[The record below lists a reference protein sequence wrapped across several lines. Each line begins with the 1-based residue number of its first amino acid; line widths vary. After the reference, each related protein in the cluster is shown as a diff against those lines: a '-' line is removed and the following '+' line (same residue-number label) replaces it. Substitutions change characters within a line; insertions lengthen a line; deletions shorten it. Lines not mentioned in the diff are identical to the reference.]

1 MKSVLTLAGLLVALG
16 VGYFLYTKSLTSA
29 GVADAPPQQ
38 TIDTIDIK
46 TNLMNIGQAE
56 RIYLVSHGTYG
67 TLEQLQQDGAPALL
81 PPNNRGYEFSVTP
94 NGAQSF
100 TAVATPTDPNR
111 PGWPTLTIDE
121 RMVVTSK

>member
-1 MKSVLTLAGLLVALG
+1 MKGLFTIVGLVIALG

-56 RIYLVSHGTYG
+56 RTYLVAHGTYG
-67 TLEQLQQDGAPALL
+67 TLEQLQQDGPPAL
-81 PPNNRGYEFSVTP
+81 PAENRGYVFSVTP

-100 TAVATPTDPNR
+100 TAVATPTDPGK
-111 PGWPTLTIDE
+111 PGWPTLVMDE
-121 RMVVTSK
+121 KMVVTSK

>member
-1 MKSVLTLAGLLVALG
+1 MKSALTLAGLLLALG

-56 RIYLVSHGTYG
+56 RIYVVSHGTYG
-67 TLEQLQQDGAPALL
+67 TLEQLQQDGSSAL
-81 PPNNRGYEFSVTP
+81 PNENRGYVFGVTP

-100 TAVATPTDPNR
+100 TAIATPTDPNK
-111 PGWPTLTIDE
+111 PGWPTLTMDE
-121 RMVVTSK
+121 KMVVTSK

>member
-1 MKSVLTLAGLLVALG
+1 MKGMLIVGLLVALG
-16 VGYFLYTKSLTSA
+16 IGYFIYTKSLTSA

-46 TNLMNIGQAE
+46 TNLINIGQAE
-56 RIYLVSHGTYG
+56 RTYLASHGTYG
-67 TLEQLQQDGAPALL
+67 TLEQLQQDGPPAL
-81 PPNNRGYEFSVTP
+81 PAENRGYVFSVTP

>member
-1 MKSVLTLAGLLVALG
+1 MKSALTIAGLLVALG

-29 GVADAPPQQ
+29 GVGDAPPQQ

-56 RIYLVSHGTYG
+56 RTYLVSHGTYG
-67 TLEQLQQDGAPALL
+67 TLEQLQQDGPPAL
-81 PPNNRGYEFSVTP
+81 PTENRGYVFSVTA

-100 TAVATPTDPNR
+100 TAIATPTDPNK
-111 PGWPTLTIDE
+111 PGWPTLTLNE
-121 RMVVTSK
+121 TMVVTSQ

>member
-1 MKSVLTLAGLLVALG
+1 MKSVLTLVGLLVALG

-67 TLEQLQQDGAPALL
+67 TLEQLQQDGPPAL
-81 PPNNRGYEFSVTP
+81 PTENRGYVFSVTA

-100 TAVATPTDPNR
+100 TAVATPTDPNK
-111 PGWPTLTIDE
+111 PGWPTLTMDQT
-121 RMVVTSK
+121 MVVTSK

>member
-1 MKSVLTLAGLLVALG
+1 MKGLLLVGLVVALG
-16 VGYFLYTKSLTSA
+16 IGYFVYTKSLTSA

-56 RIYLVSHGTYG
+56 RTYLVSHGTYG
-67 TLEQLQQDGAPALL
+67 TLEQLQQDGPAL
-81 PPNNRGYEFSVTP
+81 PAENRGYVFSVTP

-111 PGWPTLTIDE
+111 PGWPTLAIDE

>member
-67 TLEQLQQDGAPALL
+67 TLEQLQQDGPPAL
-81 PPNNRGYEFSVTP
+81 PTENRGYVFSVTA

-100 TAVATPTDPNR
+100 TAVATPTDPNK
-111 PGWPTLTIDE
+111 PGWPTLTMDQT
-121 RMVVTSK
+121 MVVTSK

>member
-1 MKSVLTLAGLLVALG
+1 MKGMLLVGLLLALG
-16 VGYFLYTKSLTSA
+16 IGYFIYTKSLTSA

-56 RIYLVSHGTYG
+56 RTYLVSHGTYG
-67 TLEQLQQDGAPALL
+67 TLEQLQQDGPPAL
-81 PPNNRGYEFSVTP
+81 PAENRGYVFSVTP

>member
-1 MKSVLTLAGLLVALG
+1 MKGIFTIVGLLIALG
-16 VGYFLYTKSLTSA
+16 VGYFLYAKSLTSA

-56 RIYLVSHGTYG
+56 RTYLVSHGSYG
-67 TLEQLQQDGAPALL
+67 TLEQLQQDGPPAL
-81 PPNNRGYEFSVTP
+81 PAENRGYVFSVTP

-100 TAVATPTDPNR
+100 TAVAAPTDPNR

>member
-1 MKSVLTLAGLLVALG
+1 MKGMFTIVGLLIALG

-38 TIDTIDIK
+38 TLDTIDIK

-67 TLEQLQQDGAPALL
+67 TLEQLQQDGSSAL
-81 PPNNRGYEFSVTP
+81 PTENRGYVFSVTP

-100 TAVATPTDPNR
+100 TAIATPTDPNK
-111 PGWPTLTIDE
+111 PGWPTLTIDQT
-121 RMVVTSK
+121 MVVTNR

>member
-1 MKSVLTLAGLLVALG
+1 MKGMFTIVGLLIALG

-46 TNLMNIGQAE
+46 TNLMNIAQAE
-56 RIYLVSHGTYG
+56 RIYVVSHGTYG
-67 TLEQLQQDGAPALL
+67 TLEQLQQDGSSAL
-81 PPNNRGYEFSVTP
+81 PTENRGYVFSVTP

-100 TAVATPTDPNR
+100 TAVAAPTDPNR
-111 PGWPTLTIDE
+111 PGWPTLTIDQT
-121 RMVVTSK
+121 MVVTSK

>member
-1 MKSVLTLAGLLVALG
+1 MKGMFTIVGLLLVLG

-56 RIYLVSHGTYG
+56 RIYVVAHGTYG
-67 TLEQLQQDGAPALL
+67 TLEQLQQDGSSAL
-81 PPNNRGYEFSVTP
+81 PTENRGYVFSVTP

-100 TAVATPTDPNR
+100 TAIATPTDPNR
-111 PGWPTLTIDE
+111 PGWPTLTIDQT
-121 RMVVTSK
+121 MVVTSK

>member
-1 MKSVLTLAGLLVALG
+1 MKGMLIVGLLVALG

-56 RIYLVSHGTYG
+56 RTYLVSHGVYG
-67 TLEQLQQDGAPALL
+67 TLEQLQQDGPPAL
-81 PPNNRGYEFSVTP
+81 PAENRGYVFSVTP

-100 TAVATPTDPNR
+100 TAVAAPTDPNR

>member
-1 MKSVLTLAGLLVALG
+1 MKSALTIAGLLVALG
-16 VGYFLYTKSLTSA
+16 VGYFVYTKSLTSA

-56 RIYLVSHGTYG
+56 RTYLVAHGTYG
-67 TLEQLQQDGAPALL
+67 TLEQLQQDGPPAL
-81 PPNNRGYEFSVTP
+81 PAENRGYVFSVAA

-100 TAVATPTDPNR
+100 TAVATPTDPNK
-111 PGWPTLTIDE
+111 PGWPTLTMDE

>member
-1 MKSVLTLAGLLVALG
+1 MKGMFTIVGLLIALG

-46 TNLMNIGQAE
+46 TNLTNIGQAE
-56 RIYLVSHGTYG
+56 RIYVVSHGAYG
-67 TLEQLQQDGAPALL
+67 TLEQLQQDGSAAL
-81 PPNNRGYEFSVTP
+81 PTENRGYVFSVTP

-100 TAVATPTDPNR
+100 TAIATPTDPNK
-111 PGWPTLTIDE
+111 PGWPTLTIDQT
-121 RMVVTSK
+121 MVVTSK

>member
-1 MKSVLTLAGLLVALG
+1 MKGLLIVGLLVALG
-16 VGYFLYTKSLTSA
+16 VGYFVYVKSLRSA

-56 RIYLVSHGTYG
+56 RTYLVSHGTYG
-67 TLEQLQQDGAPALL
+67 TLDQLQQDGPTALPAE
-81 PPNNRGYEFSVTP
+81 NRGYVFSVTP

-121 RMVVTSK
+121 RMVVASK